1 MRKSKNGRFRA
12 ALALSWVMEQTRRS
26 HPHALGIPG
35 WQRPSVSLAGRPR
48 GMNMP
53 RAADYYQ
60 TLPTQTER
68 AAR

>member
-1 MRKSKNGRFRA
+1 MRKYKNGRFRA

-35 WQRPSVSLAGRPR
+35 WQQPYVSMNGRRR

-53 RAADYYQ
+53 MAADFHK
-60 TLPTQTER
+60 TLPPRTEE